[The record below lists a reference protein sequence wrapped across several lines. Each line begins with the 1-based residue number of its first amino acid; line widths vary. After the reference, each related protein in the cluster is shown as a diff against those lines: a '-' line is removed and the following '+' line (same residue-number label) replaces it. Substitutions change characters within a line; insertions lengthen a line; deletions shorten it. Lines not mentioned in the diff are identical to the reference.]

1 MSLRDEL
8 NQELFEFLDD
18 MDPSGKNT
26 ERLRSFLIGMS
37 DKEYYEYM
45 DDFLNDDR
53 KYIQVAYEPYNNPV
67 TIEFIEKIAK
77 KYHIIFYH
85 KIAKPYVN
93 GNPQNPTVTPHEV
106 MVLYL
111 PVKRLKQMVATKS
124 HTSVTNTKR
133 DAKTG
138 QVTGSDKTA
147 RVTDVEGYSLIVQEL
162 YASAR
167 ESFGPMADN
176 EAAFFEM
183 QRQIQKNGE
192 VSLAD
197 LPNDPLSQKTTN
209 TVFYLMLGS
218 CISTNLIEDSGYL
231 LPITLKSQE
240 DRSST
245 VDRGQ

>member
-1 MSLRDEL
+1 
-8 NQELFEFLDD
+8 
-18 MDPSGKNT
+18 
-26 ERLRSFLIGMS
+26 
-37 DKEYYEYM
+37 
-45 DDFLNDDR
+45 
-53 KYIQVAYEPYNNPV
+53 
-67 TIEFIEKIAK
+67 
-77 KYHIIFYH
+77 
-85 KIAKPYVN
+85 
-93 GNPQNPTVTPHEV
+93 

-133 DAKTG
+133 DARTG
-138 QVTGSDKTA
+138 QVSGSDKTA

-231 LPITLKSQE
+231 LPITLRSQE

-245 VDRGQ
+245 VDRG